1 MEDLVFKSKKGNPVT
16 TSLLVA
22 IKFEKEHKN
31 VLQAIRELI
40 RTAENPAV
48 NLMFYESTYFNA
60 QNKTQPLFIMNQDG
74 FTILAMRFTGAKAM
88 KFQLDYIKAFN
99 GMREQLKQLVQLP
112 NFNNPAEAAR
122 AWADEHE
129 KNELSEQKIKVLAPK
144 ADFADRVIY
153 SDHLVDI
160 GQAAKLLKLGYG
172 RNTFFKRLKADKIF
186 FSSRNEPK
194 QQYINQKYFE
204 YNEITVPNGSRD
216 KTVMK
221 TFVTQKGLF
230 WLSKKYDGEFKPG
243 FPALN
248 VE

>member
-1 MEDLVFKSKKGNPVT
+1 MEELVFKSKKGNPVT

-22 IKFEKEHKN
+22 IKFEKDHKN
-31 VLQAIRELI
+31 VLQAIRDLI

-48 NLMFYESTYFNA
+48 NLMFYETTYLNS

-74 FTILAMRFTGAKAM
+74 FTVLAMRFTGAKALE
-88 KFQLDYIKAFN
+88 FQLEYIKAFN
-99 GMREQLKQLVQLP
+99 KMREQLKQLVQLP
-112 NFNNPAEAAR
+112 DFNNPAEAAR

-129 KNELSEQKIKVLAPK
+129 KHELAEQKIKALAPK
-144 ADFADRVIY
+144 ADFADRVID
-153 SDHLVDI
+153 SEHLVDV

-172 RNTFFKRLKADKIF
+172 RNTFFIRLKADKIL
-186 FSSRNEPK
+186 FSNRNEPK
-194 QQYINQKYFE
+194 QQYIHQKYFE
-204 YNEITVPNGSRD
+204 YKEITVPNGKRD

-230 WLSKKYDGEFKPG
+230 WLSKKYGGEFKPG
-243 FPALN
+243 FPALK